1 MLEELTFD
9 NRKRFSFI
17 RKTEIALQYQI
28 NQAIYSGK
36 NHCNKKNT
44 MQNVKPETN
53 NKPCN

>member
-28 NQAIYSGK
+28 NQAIYRGK
-36 NHCNKKNT
+36 NHCNKKNA